1 MIKSNIQELKEILDN
16 KTNLKIAIIDNNI
29 MGFLVNLK
37 SETDI
42 TQLFNVYDLILIPKW
57 VEEEIKDG
65 NTRVD
70 CLNLIATEKD
80 IYIIDEKDYSY
91 LANYKDLELIQLFQ
105 AAIFYMGEEKGKIKK
120 YINQVPDIEDLDY
133 DDFIDNLYNNILKTE
148 VAEEGKRPKRKNAG
162 ELSITVLSY
171 ILGYYY
177 NGIENVAVFTFDKD
191 CYDFIKKAKE
201 ILYEEKKINGLINLF
216 KDKDYNTITFKSND
230 LIYKELYELDNDKG
244 IEIINNIRKNSR
256 YVKYTLKKNDGSIE
270 ENRKLLETVEFIE
283 LIKLE
288 NMHLIF

>member
-1 MIKSNIQELKEILDN
+1 MIKSNIQELKEILND
-16 KTNLKIAIIDNNI
+16 KINLKIAIIDNNI

-37 SETDI
+37 SEIDI
-42 TQLFNVYDLILIPKW
+42 TQLFDVYDLILIPKW
-57 VEEEIKDG
+57 VEEEINDG
-65 NTRVD
+65 ETRVD
-70 CLNLIATEKD
+70 CLNLIANEKD
-80 IYIIDEKDYSY
+80 VYTIDEKDYSY
-91 LANYKDLELIQLFQ
+91 LVNYKDFELIQLFQ
-105 AAIFYMGEEKGKIKK
+105 AAIFYMGEEKGKVKK

-148 VAEEGKRPKRKNAG
+148 IAEEGKRPKRKNAG

-216 KDKDYNTITFKSND
+216 KDKDCNTITFKSND
-230 LIYKELYELDNDKG
+230 LIYKDIYELDNDKG
-244 IEIINNIRKNSR
+244 IEIIDKIRKNSR
-256 YVKYTLKKNDGSIE
+256 YVKYTLKKIDGSIE
-270 ENRKLLETVEFIE
+270 ENRKLLETIEFKE

-288 NMHLIF
+288 DMHLIF